1 MSFASLSALAT
12 RGRLTAGA
20 VSGVLVLG
28 AMAGTGV
35 AVAKI
40 PSSSTGQITACVA
53 KPSGTTRI
61 INAQKGKKCRA
72 GEKTISWSRGWSYR
86 GGWRSTTSY
95 KVGDVVLSGGT
106 SYLARKRS
114 KAAKPGVATTVWV
127 PLSTAGANGAS
138 GAVGATGAQGL
149 KGDTGAAGSHRRGRG
164 PQGCQR
170 RRRHRRASARTTA
183 RPGRRACRRR
193 TTARLLAA
201 EGRRRATDGAGAA
214 PQGRQGR
221 HRRGRTKGAAGAVGP
236 QGRRA
241 PTGADGAAG
250 PARSPRRDRPAAGR
264 PAGRQGADRRRP
276 VRHGPTGPTRATPA
290 RRVRR
295 AAGRSDRADRADR
308 PQGPTAA
315 PTAPTR
321 CPGHAA
327 FDRRRVRNGC
337 APLTCDAKTGR
348 DRWRRSGHRRLAD
361 GVLPETGRPEL
372 AAGPSVG
379 ARRASD
385 QRDGHTPSAPTWI
398 ALRGRSPAADRARAH
413 AISASA

>member
-138 GAVGATGAQGL
+138 GAIGATGAQGL
-149 KGDTGAAGSHRRGRG
+149 KGADGSAG
-164 PQGCQR
+164 PQG
-170 RRRHRRASARTTA
+170 
-183 RPGRRACRRR
+183 
-193 TTARLLAA
+193 L
-201 EGRRRATDGAGAA
+201 
-214 PQGRQGR
+214 
-221 HRRGRTKGAAGAVGP
+221 
-236 QGRRA
+236 
-241 PTGADGAAG
+241 TGADG
-250 PARSPRRDRPAAGR
+250 P
-264 PAGRQGADRRRP
+264 
-276 VRHGPTGPTRATPA
+276 
-290 RRVRR
+290 
-295 AAGRSDRADRADR
+295 
-308 PQGPTAA
+308 
-315 PTAPTR
+315 
-321 CPGHAA
+321 
-327 FDRRRVRNGC
+327 
-337 APLTCDAKTGR
+337 
-348 DRWRRSGHRRLAD
+348 
-361 GVLPETGRPEL
+361 
-372 AAGPSVG
+372 
-379 ARRASD
+379 
-385 QRDGHTPSAPTWI
+385 
-398 ALRGRSPAADRARAH
+398 
-413 AISASA
+413 

>member
-149 KGDTGAAGSHRRGRG
+149 KGADGATGATGAQGLKGDAGTNGRTEPTAPTGAAG
-164 PQGCQR
+164 PQGL
-170 RRRHRRASARTTA
+170 SAYELAVSGQLLPPALPDWLLSLKGDEGRPRPEG
-183 RPGRRACRRR
+183 RPGRAGPP
-193 TTARLLAA
+193 
-201 EGRRRATDGAGAA
+201 GRPPARRATEGL
-214 PQGRQGR
+214 QGL
-221 HRRGRTKGAAGAVGP
+221 
-236 QGRRA
+236 
-241 PTGADGAAG
+241 
-250 PARSPRRDRPAAGR
+250 
-264 PAGRQGADRRRP
+264 
-276 VRHGPTGPTRATPA
+276 RATPA
-290 RRVRR
+290 RRATRACRASRATPARR
-295 AAGRSDRADRADR
+295 ATRADRASR
-308 PQGPTAA
+308 A
-315 PTAPTR
+315 TR
-321 CPGHAA
+321 
-327 FDRRRVRNGC
+327 
-337 APLTCDAKTGR
+337 
-348 DRWRRSGHRRLAD
+348 
-361 GVLPETGRPEL
+361 
-372 AAGPSVG
+372 
-379 ARRASD
+379 ARRATRATEVPRESKAFRAPPA
-385 QRDGHTPSAPTWI
+385 QMAPTD
-398 ALRGRSPAADRARAH
+398 ATAHTLCKPCVRPCHRAAARLLPAPRLPISWSAAAATWSAAAAH
-413 AISASA
+413 